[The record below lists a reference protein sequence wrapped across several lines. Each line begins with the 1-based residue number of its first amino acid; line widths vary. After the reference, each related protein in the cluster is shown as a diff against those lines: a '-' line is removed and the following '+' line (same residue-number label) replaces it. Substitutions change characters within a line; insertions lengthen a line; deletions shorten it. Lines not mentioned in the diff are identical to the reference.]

1 MKGFSRKEIN
11 AQLDR
16 ILASPQISG
25 SGVLSDFLRFIVQEA
40 IDGRGDELKEYT
52 IGVNAL
58 RRDADFN
65 PQIDSIVR
73 IHAGRLRR
81 AVKEYYYELG
91 NNDPIVI
98 SIPKG
103 SYQPSFERRTA
114 QSIRSLTDIDER
126 VNGNRKQ
133 KEVKEKPVTSKD
145 WHRNGHAVS
154 ESDAQQKVTVVVLPF
169 RCIGVD
175 ETLSNF
181 CKGTSE
187 YLSTALT
194 SFSDFRVISYHQ
206 GSYVASQFTDI
217 RQLGANLDARYIVT
231 GSTHLLKPIVRVCVQ
246 LNDRTTGDQLWAQA
260 IDQLYPAESL
270 VKFQEEIVDKT
281 LAGITGVNGAISR
294 NELTTVQNHHAE
306 TNISYWFTRY
316 SNSFDEKTMS
326 MARRYYEG
334 LLKKDPNNP
343 QVLGF
348 LSEIL
353 SGESLLPSTE
363 DKSLEK
369 PIAYAK
375 LAIKLDPASQQGYQ
389 ALAITFLLQRKKE
402 ECAQILKKGLA
413 VNPKS
418 TDFQGGMGAL
428 LIFAGEFELGA
439 SLVRKAM
446 ELSPNLTWW
455 QIFSLSYYH
464 YQNMEYQETLY
475 LINRMQID
483 IIWIPIIKAAC
494 HAQLGQ
500 IEEARAILRQLKS
513 AFPKVNLTHPGTL
526 NQFFYSDVIVEG
538 LAAGL
543 KKAI

>member
-1 MKGFSRKEIN
+1 MKGFSKKEIV

-16 ILASPQISG
+16 ILSSSQISG
-25 SGVLSDFLRFIVQEA
+25 SGVLSDFLTFIVHEA
-40 IDGRGDELKEYT
+40 IDGRGDDLKEYT
-52 IGVNAL
+52 IGINAL
-58 RRDADFN
+58 RREVDFN

-81 AVKEYYYELG
+81 AVKEYYYEVG
-91 NNDPIVI
+91 SNDPIVI

-103 SYQPSFERRTA
+103 SYQPSFERRTSE
-114 QSIRSLTDIDER
+114 SIRALADSEDRE
-126 VNGNRKQ
+126 NGNHKQ
-133 KEVKEKPVTSKD
+133 KEPREQPEVTNG
-145 WHRNGHAVS
+145 HQRNGHAP
-154 ESDAQQKVTVVVLPF
+154 ESDPQKKATVVVLPF

-194 SFSDFRVISYHQ
+194 SFSDFRVMSYQHA
-206 GSYVASQFTDI
+206 SYVASQLTDI
-217 RQLGANLDARYIVT
+217 RQLGATLHARYVIT
-231 GSTHLLKPIVRVCVQ
+231 GSTQLLKPMARVCVQ
-246 LNDRTTGDQLWAQA
+246 LTDSGTGDQLWAQT
-260 IDQLYPAESL
+260 IDCSYPADTL

-294 NELTTVQNHHAE
+294 HELTVVQNHLAE

-353 SGESLLPSTE
+353 SGESLLPSTK

-369 PIAYAK
+369 AIAYAK
-375 LAIKLDPASQQGYQ
+375 LAIKLDPSSQQGYQ
-389 ALAITFLLQRKKE
+389 ALAITFLLQRKRE
-402 ECAQILKKGLA
+402 ECAQILKQGLA

-428 LIFAGEFELGA
+428 LIFAGEFDLGA
-439 SLVRKAM
+439 TLVSKAI
-446 ELSPNLTWW
+446 ELSPNLPWW

-464 YQNMEYQETLY
+464 YQRGEYQETLY

-494 HAQLGQ
+494 HAQLGKV
-500 IEEARAILRQLKS
+500 EEARAVLRKLKS
-513 AFPKVNLTHPGTL
+513 TFPTIDLAQPGAL
-526 NQFFYSDVIVEG
+526 NQFFYSEVIVDG

-543 KKAI
+543 KKVL